1 MRKKLFAILM
11 SAMMMVTFMPAM
23 AFAAT
28 SGEFTVDSYA
38 ADYSTV
44 TGHIGTDTTDVVT
57 VPATRTMNQYG
68 QIEVLPDVSAYKG
81 LTDNTKERAYYYD
94 LSTMSLTGDFA
105 YSVFDKTDFDG
116 LFTETGTLGQ
126 KYATLTS
133 FNYKAP
139 SYVTN
144 PTYHIEGRYL
154 AGYEVTMNK
163 PAYDETSYAEQ
174 KFTAVPLQIV
184 KNSTPVDVTD
194 IWNADVIGTA
204 PTKDFTVKARTATI
218 AEAFLYV
225 DKAKDENEIDRNEIG
240 GVYDGAE
247 HQIVMNTLPG
257 VSVSFELLNAKTGK
271 YEAVEKASFK
281 NVGEYNF
288 RATIVDSKK
297 GKKQPTFKIVVEQ
310 AKVNVGFVPA
320 AGLKVTTG
328 IEYDPYDFIEVVG
341 EHGTEG
347 PAAKAEAAAVK
358 ADNATLKAWFKEV
371 YDVTATPVKYDSTH
385 VDLAI
390 VAKELTPA
398 EEKAIATK
406 YADLLKNFD
415 IDVVTGT
422 DAAAQLEVT
431 NGANLHNEVEFVSA
445 PTSKTY
451 KAKKL
456 KKAAKSF
463 TVKAEALSGAT
474 VSYKLINANSK
485 IKIDKASG
493 KITLKKGLKKGTY
506 KIKVKAWVNAGKGYA
521 AADETQAIKIK
532 VK

>member
-1 MRKKLFAILM
+1 MKRRIKIIIVAYEFKTPSKFDED
-11 SAMMMVTFMPAM
+11 SYDEQ
-23 AFAAT
+23 
-28 SGEFTVDSYA
+28 SFTVPVLFSANDATKVESYEA
-38 ADYSTV
+38 PDLLGSVSKDLKVMKST
-44 TGHIGTDTTDVVT
+44 
-57 VPATRTMNQYG
+57 AKLS
-68 QIEVLPDVSAYKG
+68 EV
-81 LTDNTKERAYYYD
+81 E
-94 LSTMSLTGDFA
+94 F
-105 YSVFDKTDFDG
+105 
-116 LFTETGTLGQ
+116 
-126 KYATLTS
+126 
-133 FNYKAP
+133 
-139 SYVTN
+139 
-144 PTYHIEGRYL
+144 
-154 AGYEVTMNK
+154 
-163 PAYDETSYAEQ
+163 
-174 KFTAVPLQIV
+174 
-184 KNSTPVDVTD
+184 
-194 IWNADVIGTA
+194 
-204 PTKDFTVKARTATI
+204 
-218 AEAFLYV
+218 YV
-225 DKAKDENEIDRNEIG
+225 DGDKEMPVNGNIRGK
-240 GVYDGAE
+240 YDGKE
-247 HQIVMNTLPG
+247 HQIVMKVLPG
-257 VSVSFELLNAKTGK
+257 ITPKYEALNATTGK
-271 YEAVEKASFK
+271 YEVVDKLSFK
-281 NVGEYNF
+281 NVGLYKF
-288 RATIVDSKK
+288 RVSATD
-297 GKKQPTFKIVVEQ
+297 GKTTSDATPFTVEVED
-310 AKVNVGFVPA
+310 AEVLFRFVPA

-341 EHGTEG
+341 EYGTEG
-347 PAAKAEAAAVK
+347 PAAKAAAAAVK

-390 VAKELTPA
+390 VAKELTSA

-406 YADLLKNFD
+406 YANLLKDFG
-415 IDVVTGT
+415 IDVVAGT

-521 AADETQAIKIK
+521 AADETQAITIK